1 MTLCL
6 FTFCWSAF
14 SGDQGSFFM
23 NDDDSQKATTLAK
36 QSEET
41 KEFSSGGF
49 KLSGIF
55 FIDEAN
61 WTIWLNGKAYSAI
74 GQQGDFSIDEVSE
87 NEVTITNSDG
97 NTIKLS
103 VSCR

>member
-1 MTLCL
+1 MILGLLTLC
-6 FTFCWSAF
+6 WPAF

-36 QSEET
+36 QSEEA
-41 KEFSSGGF
+41 KEFSSGGI

-55 FIDEAN
+55 FIDESN
-61 WTIWLNGKAYSAI
+61 WTVWINGKAYSAV

-87 NEVTITNSDG
+87 NEVTITTSDG

-103 VSCR
+103 VSC